1 MSLSLPDIQ
10 RGLLAFYHAGA
21 PMSQTARLLELHEIS
36 DGWENEVY
44 SFALADATAAGPA
57 REELILRIY
66 PGNDGPQKAAREFE
80 AMRRLRLVG
89 FPVPQV
95 LWLELDPSWLGRP
108 FVIME
113 KIPGRSITQVFLAS
127 AAERQ
132 QELLALC
139 GRLLVDLHALKWQ
152 SVVTDDALATAET
165 PAIMQ
170 RELVQAQA
178 HCRSLHQQEFDAFF
192 EWLRER
198 FTRVRWGPPCLV
210 HRDYHGENILLR
222 DDGAAFVIDWGNI
235 RVSDRRTDLGWTL
248 LLSST
253 YGTPEMRPLI
263 LQAYERSAGCQMEDL
278 DYFDVVAC
286 LRRLSDISGS
296 LDQGATQLGMRP
308 GAEEMM
314 RNAPHI
320 QSVYAVLLERTG
332 IRIPQIE
339 ALLATLS

>member
-1 MSLSLPDIQ
+1 MKRSLPDIE
-10 RGLLAFYHAGA
+10 RSLWAFYRTGA
-21 PMSQTARLLELHEIS
+21 PRSQTVRLSELHEIS

-44 SFALADATAAGPA
+44 SFALADAAVDRA

-66 PGNDGPQKAAREFE
+66 PGNDASHKATREFE

-95 LWLELDPSWLGRP
+95 LWLELDPAWLGRP

-113 KIPGRSITQVFLAS
+113 KIPGRSISQVYEAS
-127 AAERQ
+127 SAERQ

-139 GRLLVDLHALKWQ
+139 GRLLVDLHALEWR
-152 SVVTDDALATAET
+152 SVVPEDAPAAAGT

-178 HCRSLHQQEFDAFF
+178 KGDSLRQQEFSAVF

-198 FTRVRWGPPCLV
+198 FSQVRWGAPCLV

-222 DDGAAFVIDWGNI
+222 DDGAAFVIDWGSI
-235 RVSDRRTDLGWTL
+235 RVSDRRSDLGWTL

-253 YGTPEMRPLI
+253 YGAPEMRPLI
-263 LQAYERSAGCQMEDL
+263 LEAYERSAGCRMEDL

-296 LDQGATQLGMRP
+296 LDQGPAQLGMRP
-308 GAEEMM
+308 GVEELM
-314 RNAPHI
+314 RNASHI
-320 QSVYAVLLERTG
+320 ESVYAVLLERTG
-332 IRIPQIE
+332 IRIPKIE
-339 ALLATLS
+339 ALLDTLT